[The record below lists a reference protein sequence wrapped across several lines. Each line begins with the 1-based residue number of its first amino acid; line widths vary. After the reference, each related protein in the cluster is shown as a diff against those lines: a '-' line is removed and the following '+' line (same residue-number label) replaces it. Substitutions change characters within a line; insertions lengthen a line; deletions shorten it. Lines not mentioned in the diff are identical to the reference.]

1 MIDENSD
8 KNVLQ
13 ITEWMLKRDK
23 NDEDEVNY
31 LMMRVIEKSN
41 NEN

>member
-1 MIDENSD
+1 
-8 KNVLQ
+8 
-13 ITEWMLKRDK
+13 MLKRDK

-31 LMMRVIEKSN
+31 LMMRIIEKSN

>member
-1 MIDENSD
+1 M
-8 KNVLQ
+8 LQ

-31 LMMRVIEKSN
+31 LMMRIIEKSN